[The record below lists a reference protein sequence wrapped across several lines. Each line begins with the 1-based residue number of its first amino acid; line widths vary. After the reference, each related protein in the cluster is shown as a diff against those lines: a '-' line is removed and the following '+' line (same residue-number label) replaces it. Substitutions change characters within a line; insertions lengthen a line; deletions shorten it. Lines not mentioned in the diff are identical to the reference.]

1 MTGSVIDIGVT
12 GLKAAQAGLSVAS
25 HNIANATT
33 PGFHRQRAI
42 QGTGISQ
49 ETGSG
54 FFGRGVVVETVQ
66 RAYSTF
72 LDKALLTSQTQQ
84 RYLDS
89 YLAQIKQLD
98 NMLADPTSGLSPA
111 LQSFFA
117 SVHDVATSPSSN
129 PSRQQLISQA
139 EVLVARFN
147 QFHDRF
153 ESIRDGVNAEIDTVT
168 REINKYT
175 GELAKLNLQ
184 IVRTEGDG
192 TRPPN
197 DLLDQRDQVLSQI
210 NELVRVTSVTESD
223 GSLNVFFGT
232 GQPLVL
238 SGQSY
243 QMTARY
249 PDEDPENLG
258 VYLTA
263 GSAQI
268 RVPEYALDGGKL
280 DGLID
285 FRNEALDSVQ
295 NQVGR
300 VAIALARTFNDQ
312 HKLGQ
317 DFNGALGGDFFRE
330 PSARTI
336 GNTANTGNG
345 VLGITYS
352 NVSALTTSDYQ
363 LRYNGSTYTLTRL
376 TDNTVSTFATLPQT
390 VDGFTVSLSSG
401 AIAAG
406 DSFMLQPTR
415 LGAQG
420 IDVLVS
426 DTSRIAAAAPIRA
439 SAALTNSGTA
449 AITPGVAVDTTNAAF
464 ATPNALTP
472 PILIRFTS
480 ATSYDIYNNTNP
492 SSPVLLQAGI
502 TYNPNTSNDVFP
514 TSTALDYG
522 YRVALSG
529 AAAAGDSFTVNI
541 NSGGTADNRNA
552 LLLGALQ
559 TNKVIDAGTSTYQ
572 SAYSQMVADV
582 GNRTR
587 EVQVQSNAQ
596 DAFVKE
602 NLDAQ
607 QEFSG
612 VNLDEEA
619 ADLIR
624 YQQAYQAAS
633 RVIQMAS
640 RLFDEVLNAV
650 R

>member
-1 MTGSVIDIGVT
+1 MTGSVLDIAIT
-12 GLKAAQAGLSVAS
+12 GLKAAQKGLAVAS

-42 QGTGISQ
+42 QGTGIPQ

-54 FFGRGVVVETVQ
+54 FFGRGVVVETVE
-66 RAYSTF
+66 RAYSKF
-72 LDKALLTSQTQQ
+72 LDNALLSSQTQQ

-111 LQSFFA
+111 LQSFFTA
-117 SVHDVATSPSSN
+117 VQDVATSPSST

-139 EVLVARFN
+139 EVLVARFR

-153 ESIRDGVNAEIDTVT
+153 ESMRDGVNAEIDTVT
-168 REINKYT
+168 GDINKYT

-184 IVRTEGDG
+184 IIRTEGDT

-197 DLLDQRDQVLSQI
+197 DLLDQRDYVLSKI
-210 NELVRVTSVTESD
+210 NELVRVTTVTESD
-223 GSLNVFFGT
+223 GSMNVFFGT
-232 GQPLVL
+232 GQPLVI
-238 SGQSY
+238 SGQSF
-243 QMTARY
+243 QMSADY

-258 VYLTA
+258 VFLTA
-263 GSAQI
+263 GGTSI
-268 RVPEYALDGGKL
+268 RVPEHALDGGKL

-285 FRNEALDSVQ
+285 FRNETLNAVQ

-317 DFNGALGGDFFRE
+317 DLNGALGEDFFDE
-330 PSARTI
+330 PSARLI
-336 GNTANTGNG
+336 ANGANTGSG
-345 VLGITYS
+345 VLGLAFS
-352 NVSALTTSDYQ
+352 DASDLTTSDYR
-363 LRYNGSTYTLTRL
+363 LRYNGTTYTLTRL
-376 TDNTVSTFATLPQT
+376 SDDSVTSFASLPQT
-390 VDGFTVSLSSG
+390 VDGFTLSLSSG
-401 AIAAG
+401 TVAAG
-406 DSFMLQPTR
+406 DSFLIQPTR

-420 IDVLVS
+420 IDVAVS
-426 DTSRIAAAAPIRA
+426 NTARIAAAAPIRA
-439 SAALTNSGTA
+439 SAALSNTGTA

-464 ATPNALTP
+464 ATPGALTP

-480 ATSYDIYNNTNP
+480 ATSYSIYDNTTP

-502 TYNPNTSNDVFP
+502 TYDPTTSNEVFP
-514 TSTALDYG
+514 TSTSLDYG

-529 AAAAGDSFTVNI
+529 AAAAGDTFTVNI

-559 TNKVIDAGTSTYQ
+559 TTKLIDSGTSTYQ

-587 EVQVQSNAQ
+587 EVQVQSSAQ

-624 YQQAYQAAS
+624 FQQAYQAAS
-633 RVIQMAS
+633 RVIQVAG
-640 RLFDEVLNAV
+640 RLFDEVLQAV